1 MGQTIKNEWIN
12 LDLDLQSFAIRGNA
26 FAGKM
31 LGELREFGLIIKF
44 MFLLQERETGAKR
57 GLQKT
62 VWVVSSLNANHNSRQ
77 SLIEDIEDATLRIQ
91 KRWSWFGR
99 WCTCAGGLVSS

>member
-31 LGELREFGLIIKF
+31 LGELRE
-44 MFLLQERETGAKR
+44 
-57 GLQKT
+57 
-62 VWVVSSLNANHNSRQ
+62 VWVN
-77 SLIEDIEDATLRIQ
+77 
-91 KRWSWFGR
+91 
-99 WCTCAGGLVSS
+99 C